1 MPVTLSVVT
10 GADVLTRTD
19 DLIAVPV
26 YAGPSPSAE
35 ALRLADALDIDLE
48 SFLAKEKAKG
58 EPGEFHAFPSLG
70 RLPAGGLLLVGM
82 GERAALD
89 AAAYRKAGAQ
99 LARRS
104 GSAETVATTISA
116 GAPAEHRVAFAEG
129 LGLAAYKFTA
139 YKSDPKPATL
149 RAVTVLDTRPAPE
162 VDAAVRRAAIRVDAT
177 SLARDLVNTPSLEK
191 TPEWLAIQAS
201 AAAKRSGLRFDVLG
215 PDQLVAQGFGGIV
228 AVGQGSTRGPRL
240 ITLAHEPAGAKRHV
254 VLIGKGITFDSGGL
268 SLKPNDGMVT
278 MKTDM
283 SGGAAVIAALE
294 AVARL
299 QLPVRVTGLVAAAEN
314 MISGSAT
321 RHSDVIRHYGGR
333 TVEVLNTDAEGRL
346 VLADALAY
354 ADAELAPDYMVD
366 LATLTGAMPVALGRK
381 CAGLF
386 ANDDRLADAL
396 LAASSAAGESMW
408 RMPLIEDYRSDLDSE
423 VADLRNIGH
432 GKKQGGAITAALFLR
447 EFVGKRRWAHL
458 DIAGPARA
466 DGDDDEL
473 TKGGTGYGVRTLLS
487 WLETVR

>member
-1 MPVTLSVVT
+1 MPVTFSVVT
-10 GADVLTRTD
+10 GADVLTRSD

-35 ALRLADALDIDLE
+35 AVRLADALDIDLDA
-48 SFLAKEKAKG
+48 FLEKEKAKG
-58 EPGEFHAFPSLG
+58 EPGELHTLPSHG

-82 GERAALD
+82 GERSAVD
-89 AAAYRKAGAQ
+89 AAAFRKAGAQ
-99 LARRS
+99 IARRA
-104 GSAETVATTISA
+104 GSAVSVATTISA
-116 GAPAEHRVAFAEG
+116 GATSEHRVAFAEG
-129 LGLAAYKFTA
+129 LGLGVYQFTS
-139 YKSDPKPATL
+139 YKSDPKPAKLAT
-149 RAVTVLDTRPAPE
+149 VTVLDARPSA
-162 VDAAVRRAAIRVDAT
+162 DADTAVRRAAIRVEAT
-177 SLARDLVNTPSLEK
+177 TFARDLVNTPSLDK
-191 TPEWLAIQAS
+191 TPDWLAKS
-201 AAAKRSGLRFDVLG
+201 AVAAGKRAGLRVDVLG
-215 PDQLVAQGFGGIV
+215 PDQLLAQGFGGIL

-240 ITLAHEPAGAKRHV
+240 ISLAYAPAGARRHI
-254 VLIGKGITFDSGGL
+254 VLVGKGITFDSGGL
-268 SLKPNDGMVT
+268 SLKTNDGMVT

-283 SGGAAVIAALE
+283 GGGAAVIAVLE

-299 QLPVRVTGLVAAAEN
+299 ELPIRVTGLVAAAEN

-321 RHSDVIRHYGGR
+321 RPSDVITHYGGR

-354 ADAELAPDYMVD
+354 ADAKLAPDYIVD

-396 LAASSAAGESMW
+396 LAAGKAAGERLW

-423 VADLRNIGH
+423 VADMRNIGH
-432 GKKQGGAITAALFLR
+432 GKLQGGSITAALFLR

-466 DGDDDEL
+466 ESDDDEVS
-473 TKGGTGYGVRTLLS
+473 KGGTGFGVRTLLS
-487 WLETVR
+487 WLETLR